1 MEQVRVCRVCGHANP
16 SSGLN
21 RCNSCWSSL
30 DDAGAVASPGSQRQ
44 PRSLNLPIWRNRYL
58 LVFLAVIVGFL
69 AWWTVTR
76 FDVFPLLFPPDAPT
90 TGIQS
95 VSGSATWA
103 HARYDFGNSAASPD
117 QSPVPGRVAWTFETS
132 EPLTTSP
139 SVVGDSVYL
148 ATGDGRT
155 VCLDAAT
162 GGLVWTYESGF
173 PSNATPIVTEDVVIS
188 VNRPGRVVALDRATG
203 EKVWEN
209 HIKSPVTSSP
219 VLADGSLYLG
229 SADTNL
235 YALDAANGEE
245 RWSYGAGAW
254 ITASP
259 AYADGTITAAS
270 QNSQVSVVSARTGR
284 RQLLYDAGGGRTI
297 AGNPVAQ
304 GDLIYFASIDG
315 QVWAI
320 DRTARSWPL
329 ERTILFWKANL
340 YIWGIIS
347 APVQK
352 GTVWSRN
359 IGGKVLLPVAATP
372 GSVYAVTT
380 KGKVVAL
387 DAMTG
392 DKLWQADAG
401 DDVTAPPVV
410 AGQTVLVATED
421 GVVVG
426 LDRSTGET
434 LWDFETGDKVTAS
447 PVVVRDTIYVASHD
461 GTLYAITG
469 R

>member
-1 MEQVRVCRVCGHANP
+1 MEQVRVCRVCGHTNP

-21 RCNSCWSSL
+21 RCDSCWSSL
-30 DDAGAVASPGSQRQ
+30 DDTAAASPGPQRR

-58 LVFLAVIVGFL
+58 LFFTAVILGFL
-69 AWWTVTR
+69 VWWTVTR
-76 FDVFPLLFPPDAPT
+76 FDVFPLLFPPDAPAT
-90 TGIQS
+90 DLQS
-95 VSGSATWA
+95 VSGPATWA
-103 HARYDFGNSAASPD
+103 HSRYDFGNTAASPD
-117 QSPVPGRVAWTFETS
+117 QAPVPDRVAWTFETS

-139 SVVGDSVYL
+139 AVVGDSVYL

-155 VCLDAAT
+155 VCLNAAT
-162 GGLVWTYESGF
+162 GGLVWEYESGF
-173 PSNATPIVTEDVVIS
+173 PSNATPIVTEDVVITVS
-188 VNRPGRVVALDRATG
+188 RPGRVVALGRADG
-203 EKVWEN
+203 EIVWEN
-209 HIKSPVTSSP
+209 HISSPVTSSP

-245 RWSYGAGAW
+245 RWSYSTGAW

-259 AYADGTITAAS
+259 AYANDTVTAAS
-270 QNSQVSVVSARTGR
+270 QNSRISVVSSRTGR

-304 GDLIYFASIDG
+304 GDLVYFASIDG
-315 QVWAI
+315 QVWAV

-340 YIWGIIS
+340 YIWGVIS

-352 GTVWSRN
+352 GTLWSRN
-359 IGGKVLLPVAATP
+359 IGGKVLLPVASTP
-372 GSVYAVTT
+372 DLVYSVTT

-387 DAMTG
+387 DSMTG
-392 DKLWQADAG
+392 EERWSAEVG

-410 AGQTVLVATED
+410 AGGTVLAATDD
-421 GVVVG
+421 GLIVG
-426 LDRSTGET
+426 LDRFTGET
-434 LWDFETGDKVTAS
+434 LWDFETGDDEVTAS
-447 PVVVRDTIYVASHD
+447 PVVAGNTMYVASHD
-461 GTLYAITG
+461 GTLYAVTG

>member
-1 MEQVRVCRVCGHANP
+1 LGE
-16 SSGLN
+16 
-21 RCNSCWSSL
+21 
-30 DDAGAVASPGSQRQ
+30 AGAVASPGAERQ
-44 PRSLNLPIWRNRYL
+44 PRSLNFPLWRNRYL
-58 LVFLAVIVGFL
+58 LVFTAVILGFL
-69 AWWTVTR
+69 VWRAVVM
-76 FDVFPLLFPPDAPT
+76 FDVGPLLFSPDAPT
-90 TGIQS
+90 TDLKA
-95 VSGSATWA
+95 VSGPATWA
-103 HARYDFGNSAASPD
+103 HSRYDFGNTAASPD
-117 QSPVPGRVAWTFETS
+117 DAPVPGRVAWTFETS

-139 SVVGDSVYL
+139 AVVGDSVYL

-155 VCLDAAT
+155 VCLDAET
-162 GGLVWTYESGF
+162 GALVWEYESGF
-173 PSNATPIVTEDVVIS
+173 PSNATPVVTEDAVVT

-203 EKVWEN
+203 EIVWEN

-219 VLADGSLYLG
+219 VLADGALYLG
-229 SADTNL
+229 SADTKL
-235 YALDAANGEE
+235 YSLDAANGEQ
-245 RWSYGAGAW
+245 RWSYSTGAW

-259 AYADGTITAAS
+259 AYADGTVAAAS
-270 QNSQVSVVSARTGR
+270 QNSQISVVSTRTGR

-297 AGNPVAQ
+297 VGNPVVQ
-304 GDLIYFASIDG
+304 GDSVYFASIDG

-340 YIWGIIS
+340 YIWGVIS

-372 GSVYAVTT
+372 DSVYSVTT

-387 DAMTG
+387 DSMTG
-392 DKLWQADAG
+392 SERWRTEVG

-410 AGQTVLVATED
+410 AGRTMLAGTED
-421 GVVVG
+421 GLIVG
-426 LDRSTGET
+426 LDRFTGET
-434 LWDFETGDKVTAS
+434 LWDFETGGKVTAS
-447 PVVVRDTIYVASHD
+447 PVVVRGTMYVASHD
-461 GTLYAITG
+461 GVLYAITG

>member
-1 MEQVRVCRVCGHANP
+1 LGE
-16 SSGLN
+16 
-21 RCNSCWSSL
+21 
-30 DDAGAVASPGSQRQ
+30 AGAVASPGAERQ
-44 PRSLNLPIWRNRYL
+44 PRSLNFPLWRNRYL
-58 LVFLAVIVGFL
+58 LVFTAVILGFL
-69 AWWTVTR
+69 VWRAVVM
-76 FDVFPLLFPPDAPT
+76 FDVGPLLFSPDAPT
-90 TGIQS
+90 TDLKA
-95 VSGSATWA
+95 VSGPATWA
-103 HARYDFGNSAASPD
+103 HSRYDFGNTAASPD
-117 QSPVPGRVAWTFETS
+117 DAPVPGRVAWTFETS

-139 SVVGDSVYL
+139 AVVGDSVYL
-148 ATGDGRT
+148 ATDDGRT

-162 GGLVWTYESGF
+162 GVLVWEYESGF
-173 PSNATPIVTEDVVIS
+173 PSSATPVVTGDAVIT

-203 EKVWEN
+203 EIVWEN

-229 SADTNL
+229 SADAKL
-235 YALDAANGEE
+235 YALDAANGEQ
-245 RWSYGAGAW
+245 RWSYATGAW

-259 AYADGTITAAS
+259 AYADGTVTAAS
-270 QNSQVSVVSARTGR
+270 QNSRISVVTARTGR

-297 AGNPVAQ
+297 AGNPVVQ
-304 GDLIYFASIDG
+304 GDSVYFASIDG

-340 YIWGIIS
+340 YIWGVIS

-372 GSVYAVTT
+372 DSVYSVTT

-387 DAMTG
+387 DSMTG
-392 DKLWQADAG
+392 SERWRTEVG

-410 AGQTVLVATED
+410 AGRTLLAGTED
-421 GVVVG
+421 GLIVG
-426 LDRSTGET
+426 LDRSTGEI
-434 LWDFETGDKVTAS
+434 LWDFETGGEVTAS
-447 PVVVRDTIYVASHD
+447 LVVAGDAMYVASSD
-461 GTLYAITG
+461 GVLYAITG

>member
-1 MEQVRVCRVCGHANP
+1 LGE
-16 SSGLN
+16 
-21 RCNSCWSSL
+21 
-30 DDAGAVASPGSQRQ
+30 AGAVASPGAERQ
-44 PRSLNLPIWRNRYL
+44 PRSLNFPLWRNRYL
-58 LVFLAVIVGFL
+58 LVFTAVILGFL
-69 AWWTVTR
+69 VWRAVVM
-76 FDVFPLLFPPDAPT
+76 FDVGPLLFSPDAPT
-90 TGIQS
+90 TDLKA
-95 VSGSATWA
+95 VSGPATWA
-103 HARYDFGNSAASPD
+103 HSRYDFGNTAASPD
-117 QSPVPGRVAWTFETS
+117 DAPVPGRVAWTFETS

-139 SVVGDSVYL
+139 AVVGDSVYL
-148 ATGDGRT
+148 ATDDGRT

-162 GGLVWTYESGF
+162 GVLVWEYESGF
-173 PSNATPIVTEDVVIS
+173 PSSATPVVTGDAVIT

-203 EKVWEN
+203 EIVWEN

-235 YALDAANGEE
+235 YSLDAANGEQ
-245 RWSYGAGAW
+245 RWSYATGAW

-259 AYADGTITAAS
+259 AYADGTVTAAS
-270 QNSQVSVVSARTGR
+270 QNSRISVVTARTGR

-297 AGNPVAQ
+297 VGNPVVQ
-304 GDLIYFASIDG
+304 GDSVYFASIDG

-340 YIWGIIS
+340 YIWGVIS

-372 GSVYAVTT
+372 DSVYSVTT

-387 DAMTG
+387 DSMTG
-392 DKLWQADAG
+392 SERWRTEVG

-410 AGQTVLVATED
+410 AGRTLLAGTED
-421 GVVVG
+421 GLIVG
-426 LDRSTGET
+426 LDRSTGEI
-434 LWDFETGDKVTAS
+434 LWDFETGGEVTAS
-447 PVVVRDTIYVASHD
+447 LVVAGDAMYVASSD
-461 GTLYAITG
+461 GVLYAITG

>member
-1 MEQVRVCRVCGHANP
+1 LGE
-16 SSGLN
+16 
-21 RCNSCWSSL
+21 
-30 DDAGAVASPGSQRQ
+30 AGAVASPGAERQ
-44 PRSLNLPIWRNRYL
+44 PRSLNFPLWRNRYL
-58 LVFLAVIVGFL
+58 LVFTAVILGFL
-69 AWWTVTR
+69 VWRAVVM
-76 FDVFPLLFPPDAPT
+76 FDVGPLLFSPDAPT
-90 TGIQS
+90 TDLKA
-95 VSGSATWA
+95 VSGPATWA
-103 HARYDFGNSAASPD
+103 HSRYDFGNTAASPD
-117 QSPVPGRVAWTFETS
+117 DAPVPGRVAWTFETS

-139 SVVGDSVYL
+139 AVVGDSVYL

-155 VCLDAAT
+155 VCLDAET
-162 GGLVWTYESGF
+162 GALVWEYESGF
-173 PSNATPIVTEDVVIS
+173 PSNATPVVTEDAVVT

-203 EKVWEN
+203 EIVWEN

-219 VLADGSLYLG
+219 VLADGALYLG
-229 SADTNL
+229 SADTKL
-235 YALDAANGEE
+235 YSLDAANGEQ
-245 RWSYGAGAW
+245 RWSYSTGAW

-259 AYADGTITAAS
+259 AYADGTVAAAS
-270 QNSQVSVVSARTGR
+270 QNSQISVVSTRTGR

-297 AGNPVAQ
+297 AGNPVVQ
-304 GDLIYFASIDG
+304 GDSVYFASIDG

-340 YIWGIIS
+340 YIWGVIS

-372 GSVYAVTT
+372 DSVYSVTT

-387 DAMTG
+387 DSMTG
-392 DKLWQADAG
+392 SERWRTEVG

-410 AGQTVLVATED
+410 AGRTLLAGTED
-421 GVVVG
+421 GLIVG
-426 LDRSTGET
+426 LDRSTGEI
-434 LWDFETGDKVTAS
+434 LWDFETGGEVTAS
-447 PVVVRDTIYVASHD
+447 LVVAGDAMYVASSD
-461 GTLYAITG
+461 GVLYAITG